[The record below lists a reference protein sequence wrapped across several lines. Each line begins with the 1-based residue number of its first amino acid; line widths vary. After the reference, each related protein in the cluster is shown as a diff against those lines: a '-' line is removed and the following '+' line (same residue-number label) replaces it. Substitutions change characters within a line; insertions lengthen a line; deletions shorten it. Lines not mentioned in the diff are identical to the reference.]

1 MLYELL
7 MKSLSVKVTLGYE
20 IFNRVLQKLSKE
32 CQPMAPNLCF
42 LMISCYCLFD
52 GNSKLTGETNLIVT
66 RFSHFV
72 GPFHIPLRHCCLVV
86 ILQLEND
93 SLLPTHMEKN
103 EIVCAVSS

>member
-52 GNSKLTGETNLIVT
+52 GNSKLTGETNLFVKGS
-66 RFSHFV
+66 SHFV
-72 GPFHIPLRHCCLVV
+72 GPFFIP
-86 ILQLEND
+86 NA
-93 SLLPTHMEKN
+93 SLLLGSYITTPEWQFSPHLYGKK
-103 EIVCAVSS
+103 